1 MSARRM
7 QHTAHKKEWPYNQ
20 HPKPHQGCRASYPSH
35 NTGTV
40 CLCKRHYNAAVSEV
54 RFAEKQA
61 AEVAEATVTPAIAA
75 ATASAGHCIC
85 GIGDRRPGPAAT
97 GAFSACTA
105 APLPSCDPAAACAQP
120 PREAAVSAACAQ
132 RHLGEA
138 VRPHR
143 AAPELVRMLQEKA
156 AELKALQRSN
166 QDLHAAMVR
175 RRTKQRIQQR
185 AQRGL
190 ILQQQ
195 QQQQQLQHTHVL
207 DRETSSL
214 GLGCMPIAN
223 SIG

>member
-1 MSARRM
+1 
-7 QHTAHKKEWPYNQ
+7 
-20 HPKPHQGCRASYPSH
+20 
-35 NTGTV
+35 
-40 CLCKRHYNAAVSEV
+40 
-54 RFAEKQA
+54 
-61 AEVAEATVTPAIAA
+61 
-75 ATASAGHCIC
+75 
-85 GIGDRRPGPAAT
+85 
-97 GAFSACTA
+97 
-105 APLPSCDPAAACAQP
+105 
-120 PREAAVSAACAQ
+120 
-132 RHLGEA
+132 
-138 VRPHR
+138 
-143 AAPELVRMLQEKA
+143 MLQEKA

-223 SIG
+223 GYRLTSLPDPFCNRPAILW